1 MKAILT
7 SLLLTFTLFCFA
19 QEKALNNYLLIRIAL
34 EHDIYK
40 NSARNFWIIQ
50 AEVGNE
56 AANVFYSLKKY
67 NLKKNAVNTE
77 AYFYYNHADTATN
90 FYNFF
95 TSPTEALNFI
105 ADNGW
110 TLITIYTDIYS
121 SYNNEKNG
129 NGDTVPVTTVGSIP
143 VFCFKK

>member
-1 MKAILT
+1 MKAMLTILFLY
-7 SLLLTFTLFCFA
+7 STLFCFA
-19 QEKALNNYLLIRIAL
+19 QEKALNNYLLVRIII
-34 EHDIYK
+34 DYDK
-40 NSARNFWIIQ
+40 NTAKNFCTIN
-50 AEVGNE
+50 AEGGNE
-56 AANVFYSLKKY
+56 AAKIFYLLKKY

-110 TLITIYTDIYS
+110 TLLSIYTETFSGSDLV
-121 SYNNEKNG
+121 KNG
-129 NGDTVPVTTVGSIP
+129 AGNDFPITTVSSRP

>member
-1 MKAILT
+1 MKAMLTILFLY
-7 SLLLTFTLFCFA
+7 STLFCFA
-19 QEKALNNYLLIRIAL
+19 QEKALNNYLLVRIII
-34 EHDIYK
+34 DYDK
-40 NSARNFWIIQ
+40 NTAKNFCTIN
-50 AEVGNE
+50 AEGGNE
-56 AANVFYSLKKY
+56 AAKKFYLLKKY